1 MQVARRRWSAVL
13 IAGSAL
19 APKGTC
25 VRAWLSHSGSPSSA
39 AFVCG
44 TRPEFARVPHS
55 TLTDI
60 ETAWVRAPNRD
71 QPSATQTF
79 KENVRGQ

>member
-25 VRAWLSHSGSPSSA
+25 VRAWLSHSGSPSLSR
-39 AFVCG
+39 VRLRH
-44 TRPEFARVPHS
+44 RPEFARAPHS
-55 TLTDI
+55 TL
-60 ETAWVRAPNRD
+60 
-71 QPSATQTF
+71 
-79 KENVRGQ
+79 